1 MAEGRRSFPS
11 GHTSTVFA
19 GMVFLAL
26 FIAGLTSSWIFTQP
40 LPSRRLPSSRL
51 ARLALTLSPLYYAM
65 WVAVSRMED
74 YVRDKFFDFVYGELI
89 AFSQRHHKEDVIM
102 GMLVGTFTAT
112 TCYFVYWSNPFIRQV
127 RTEVNGQETSA
138 RLVYAQERSPLVR
151 HAAVNREDY
160 EERGSFE
167 LSRVEPA
174 GEMV

>member
-1 MAEGRRSFPS
+1 MRTSRRRVAQSCLHSDVDDMAEGRRSFPS

-74 YVRDKFFDFVYGELI
+74 YVRDKF
-89 AFSQRHHKEDVIM
+89 S
-102 GMLVGTFTAT
+102 
-112 TCYFVYWSNPFIRQV
+112 TC
-127 RTEVNGQETSA
+127 SA
-138 RLVYAQERSPLVR
+138 RANGIFSATPQGRRDHGHARRDVHSHDLLLRVLVQPLHTSIPLGV
-151 HAAVNREDY
+151 
-160 EERGSFE
+160 
-167 LSRVEPA
+167 
-174 GEMV
+174 